1 MYIDYAN
8 CGKGA
13 VSYPTCE
20 LSGRRG
26 VQGQEQ
32 LASFQISSNRFEIKL
47 VKRTTVLDNEEPLY
61 SVC

>member
-8 CGKGA
+8 CGMGA
-13 VSYPTCE
+13 VCYPTCE
-20 LSGRRG
+20 LLGRRG

-47 VKRTTVLDNEEPLY
+47 VKHTTVLDNEEPLY